1 MKDFKCARKLGLR
14 CLVHLHDAKG
24 LVAFQKLH
32 APFLQCCGFLG
43 RARQECYDLLDEEN
57 ERSVNHFEIVDFLS
71 LGVEAL
77 EKLCFSE
84 R

>member
-14 CLVHLHDAKG
+14 CFVHFHDAKG

-43 RARQECYDLLDEEN
+43 RARQECYDLLDE
-57 ERSVNHFEIVDFLS
+57 
-71 LGVEAL
+71 
-77 EKLCFSE
+77 
-84 R
+84 